1 MARVEWLDGMSVGV
15 PAMDADHKK
24 LFALL
29 NDIGEAM
36 ETDDRAKA
44 MELCL
49 DLHDLAI
56 EHGKAE
62 EALLQKIKFPDIH
75 NVLMVQSETIQGI
88 DELTALV
95 ESGERPDAA
104 IEKVAKMQKT
114 FIDYMLR
121 GDINYKSYVQEL
133 RLDIDPH
140 EVEY

>member
-1 MARVEWLDGMSVGV
+1 MARVKWLDGMSVGV

-24 LFALL
+24 LFDLL
-29 NDIGEAM
+29 NNIGEAM
-36 ETDDRAKA
+36 KADNREKA
-44 MELCL
+44 MTLCL

-75 NVLMVQSETIQGI
+75 NVLMVQSQTIQGI
-88 DELTALV
+88 NELTALV
-95 ESGERPDAA
+95 ESGEKPKAA
-104 IEKVAKMQKT
+104 VEKVANMQKT

-133 RLDIDPH
+133 RLDIDPGGAK
-140 EVEY
+140 